1 MDNTSYKII
10 LVGPANSGKTTFFN
24 KILNNTTY
32 DKRYMPTIGVDYGV
46 KHINYDNKKIILKF
60 WDTAGQERFNSI
72 VSSFFK
78 KINMAI
84 LIYDLTDPYSKK
96 QIIYWLDLLKRES
109 GNIPVILIENKLD
122 LIKNYYK
129 KEEIDIPNNYNII
142 KTFNTSFKND
152 DTTEIIEYIL
162 NYIKE
167 DVIITENLNTIN
179 INNSTKKKSC
189 CYF

>member
-1 MDNTSYKII
+1 MDNTSYKLI

-46 KHINYDNKKIILKF
+46 KHLNYDNKKIILKF

-78 KINMAI
+78 KINIAI
-84 LIYDLTDPYSKK
+84 LIYDSTEPYSKK

-142 KTFNTSFKND
+142 NTFNTSFKND

-179 INNSTKKKSC
+179 INNSTKKKNC

>member
-72 VSSFFK
+72 ISSFFK

>member
-1 MDNTSYKII
+1 MDNTSYKLI

-78 KINMAI
+78 KINIAI
-84 LIYDLTDPYSKK
+84 LIYDSTEPYSKK

-179 INNSTKKKSC
+179 INNSTKKKNC
-189 CYF
+189 CFF

>member
-1 MDNTSYKII
+1 MDNTSYKLI

-78 KINMAI
+78 KINIAI
-84 LIYDLTDPYSKK
+84 LIYDSTEPYSKK

-179 INNSTKKKSC
+179 INNSTKKKNC